1 MSLVKLTITQKGCII
16 MTGCRISEED
26 ARDPYFDGE
35 ELTVEE
41 LEELRV
47 KELKESMREDF
58 EVYALD
64 IQELAEGLLGDDSW
78 VPDEDDL
85 AAQNHLLQHL
95 RSYYMVHIPITT
107 EVK

>member
-1 MSLVKLTITQKGCII
+1 MDR
-16 MTGCRISEED
+16 CRVSEED
-26 ARDPYFDGE
+26 ARDSYFDGE

-58 EVYALD
+58 EVYVLD
-64 IQELAEGLLGDDSW
+64 IQELAEGLLGDSSW

-85 AAQNHLLQHL
+85 ASANQLLQNL
-95 RSYYMVHIPITT
+95 RDYYMAHIPITT

>member
-1 MSLVKLTITQKGCII
+1 

-41 LEELRV
+41 LEE
-47 KELKESMREDF
+47 SMREDF

-64 IQELAEGLLGDDSW
+64 IQELVEGLLGDASW

>member
-1 MSLVKLTITQKGCII
+1 

-41 LEELRV
+41 LEE
-47 KELKESMREDF
+47 SMREDF

-64 IQELAEGLLGDDSW
+64 NTGTCRG
-78 VPDEDDL
+78 
-85 AAQNHLLQHL
+85 N
-95 RSYYMVHIPITT
+95 Y
-107 EVK
+107 

>member
-1 MSLVKLTITQKGCII
+1 MNGLTARRII

-41 LEELRV
+41 L
-47 KELKESMREDF
+47 KESMREDF

-64 IQELAEGLLGDDSW
+64 IQELSQGLLQDGSWLPDTDDI
-78 VPDEDDL
+78 E
-85 AAQNHLLQHL
+85 AALHLIQHL
-95 RSYYMVHIPITT
+95 RYYYLQ
-107 EVK
+107 EQKNG

>member
-41 LEELRV
+41 LEE
-47 KELKESMREDF
+47 SMREDF

-64 IQELAEGLLGDDSW
+64 IQELVEGLLGDASW

>member
-1 MSLVKLTITQKGCII
+1 MDR
-16 MTGCRISEED
+16 CRVSEED
-26 ARDPYFDGE
+26 ARDSYFDGE

-64 IQELAEGLLGDDSW
+64 IQELTEGLLGDSSW

-85 AAQNHLLQHL
+85 ASANQLLQNL
-95 RSYYMVHIPITT
+95 RDYYMAHIPITT